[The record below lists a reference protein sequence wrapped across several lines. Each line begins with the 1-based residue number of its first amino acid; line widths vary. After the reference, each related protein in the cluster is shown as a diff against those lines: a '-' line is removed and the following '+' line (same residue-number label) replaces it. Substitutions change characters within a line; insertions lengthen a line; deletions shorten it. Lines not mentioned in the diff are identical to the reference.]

1 SGPKKQRDAIV
12 ELRPRLYPDP
22 RLAYRQD
29 DIPAASH
36 PPLAACMARLAA
48 QASPDSDEPRQ
59 SVWDPFC
66 GSGLE
71 LIERSML
78 GGVRVVHGTDLDPA
92 AIAIA
97 RANFDAADLENVS
110 GIFTPCDFRDAEK
123 AAGIAPGSITLVIT
137 NPPLGR
143 RIRVKD
149 MRGLIA
155 DLFVAADKA
164 LEPGGLLNFANP
176 LRDAP
181 TSPSHQVESPQS
193 GALGG
198 FDCQL
203 EMYRK
208 RVARIDRKLG

>member
-1 SGPKKQRDAIV
+1 
-12 ELRPRLYPDP
+12 
-22 RLAYRQD
+22 
-29 DIPAASH
+29 
-36 PPLAACMARLAA
+36 MARLAK
-48 QASPDSDEPRQ
+48 QASPHTEEPRQ
-59 SVWDPFC
+59 VVWDPFC

-78 GGVRVVHGTDLDPA
+78 GGVRTVYGTDLDPA

-97 RANFDAADLENVS
+97 RANFQAAGLENVS
-110 GIFTPCDFRDAEK
+110 AMFTPCDFRDAEK

-143 RIRVKD
+143 RVRVKD

-155 DLFVAADKA
+155 DLLLAASKA
-164 LEPGGLLNFANP
+164 LEPGGLLIFTNP
-176 LRDAP
+176 LRDGP
-181 TSPSHQVESPQS
+181 SSPSLNLEYRQAVD
-193 GALGG
+193 LGG

-208 RVARIDRKLG
+208 RVARKDGRIS

>member
-1 SGPKKQRDAIV
+1 IA
-12 ELRPRLYPDP
+12 
-22 RLAYRQD
+22 
-29 DIPAASH
+29 AASH
-36 PPLAACMARLAA
+36 PPLAACMARLAT
-48 QASPDSDEPRQ
+48 QASPESEEPRQ
-59 SVWDPFC
+59 IVWDPFC

-78 GGVRVVHGTDLDPA
+78 GGVRVVPGTDLDPA
-92 AIAIA
+92 ALAIA
-97 RANFDAADLENVS
+97 RANFKAVDLENVS

-123 AAGIAPGSITLVIT
+123 AAGIAPGSVTLVIT

-164 LEPGGLLNFANP
+164 LESGGLLIFANP
-176 LRDAP
+176 LRDGP
-181 TSPSHQVESPQS
+181 SSPSLKLEYRQS
-193 GALGG
+193 VDLGG